1 MTKMTALC
9 GMIGMALLVPTLAS
23 AQSTDATY
31 CAALVKKYDA
41 YLEANAGRSQQPQ
54 SVDARVGAE
63 RCRTGDAR
71 GIAPLEQALKN
82 AKIDLPPR
90 S

>member
-9 GMIGMALLVPTLAS
+9 GMIGIALLVPTLAS
-23 AQSTDATY
+23 AQSNDAAY

-41 YLEANAGRSQQPQ
+41 YLDASSGRSQQPQ
-54 SVDARVGAE
+54 GVDARVGAE
-63 RCRTGDAR
+63 RCRAGDPR
-71 GIAPLEQALKN
+71 GIDPLEKALKN
-82 AKIDLPPR
+82 ARIDLPPR